1 LKTCL
6 AWLVEA
12 LSWVATNRVVLL
24 AVGGAVGTNARYW
37 VGQWFRA
44 QPWATAFPMG
54 TFVINVS
61 GSFILGLAVVLFQGR
76 LSAGAQA
83 WFLLTGIGFCGG
95 YTTFSTFEYETF
107 KLVQDG
113 SWPLAL
119 VNVLG
124 SVAAGFV
131 AVVLAVSLAQG
142 VFPRQ

>member
-6 AWLVEA
+6 SWLVQA
-12 LSWVATNRVVLL
+12 LSWLATNRVVLL
-24 AVGGAVGTNARYW
+24 AVGGAAGTNARYW
-37 VGQWFRA
+37 VGQWFRG

-61 GSFILGLAVVLFQGR
+61 GSFILGVVVVLFQGR
-76 LSAGAQA
+76 LSAAAQA

-107 KLVQDG
+107 RLVQDG

-124 SVAAGFV
+124 SVLAGFLAVLV
-131 AVVLAVSLAQG
+131 AVTLGQG
-142 VFPRQ
+142 VFPRP

>member
-1 LKTCL
+1 LKTFL
-6 AWLVEA
+6 AWLVQA
-12 LSWVATNRVVLL
+12 VCWLATNRVVLL

-44 QPWATAFPMG
+44 QPWATTFPMA

-61 GSFILGLAVVLFQGR
+61 GSFILGVAVVLFQGR
-76 LSAGAQA
+76 LSPGAQA

-95 YTTFSTFEYETF
+95 YTTFSSFEYETF

-113 SWPLAL
+113 SWALAL

-142 VFPRQ
+142 VLPRQ